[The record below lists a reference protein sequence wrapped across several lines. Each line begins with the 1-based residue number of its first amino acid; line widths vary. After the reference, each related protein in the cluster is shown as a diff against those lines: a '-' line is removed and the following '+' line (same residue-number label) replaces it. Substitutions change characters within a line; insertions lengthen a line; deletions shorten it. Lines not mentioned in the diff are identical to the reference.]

1 MFFKFLAF
9 KEISVKILAEPQL
22 SLQKL
27 RNENPGEAKD
37 SDFQGYS
44 GIFKCPVLNNKITMH
59 TKKFGSMA
67 HSKEKKKFTETIPK
81 ETQTSH
87 LLDKDF
93 KPTVFGNACKN

>member
-27 RNENPGEAKD
+27 RSENPGEAKD
-37 SDFQGYS
+37 S

-67 HSKEKKKFTETIPK
+67 HSKEKKNL
-81 ETQTSH
+81 Q
-87 LLDKDF
+87 
-93 KPTVFGNACKN
+93 KPSPRKPRHHTY

>member
-37 SDFQGYS
+37 SDFQDYS
-44 GIFKCPVLNNKITMH
+44 GIFKCPGLNNKITMH

-67 HSKEKKKFTETIPK
+67 HSKEKKNL
-81 ETQTSH
+81 Q
-87 LLDKDF
+87 
-93 KPTVFGNACKN
+93 KPSPRKPRHHTY